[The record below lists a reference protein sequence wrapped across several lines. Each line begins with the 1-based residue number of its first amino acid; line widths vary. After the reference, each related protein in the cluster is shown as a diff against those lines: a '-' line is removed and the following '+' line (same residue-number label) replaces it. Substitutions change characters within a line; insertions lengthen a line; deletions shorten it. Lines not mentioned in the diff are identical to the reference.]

1 MQARRRAG
9 LRSFPGG
16 LLQNELVQRQIR
28 DRLAQSAVFKL
39 KVLQAL
45 HLLGLQAA
53 KLLAKR
59 KSTAILLCIGLR
71 ASRFDSL
78 VKRRGSEDSITTG

>member
-1 MQARRRAG
+1 MSLSSVKSETA
-9 LRSFPGG
+9 L
-16 LLQNELVQRQIR
+16 
-28 DRLAQSAVFKL
+28 SAVFKL

-59 KSTAILLCIGLR
+59 KSTAILLWIGLR
-71 ASRFDSL
+71 ASRRFDSL
-78 VKRRGSEDSITTG
+78 VKRRGPRT